1 VRGARAVL
9 LMIAVLL
16 SYSGCSK
23 DPVTPTPVTNTPPVI
38 DSVTV
43 DATHV
48 EAEDE
53 VQLTAVVRDTETA
66 VGQLTYTWAIAPS
79 RGTLVGSGAQV
90 RWRAPSGATT
100 PDQYTFTLTVTER
113 YTSAG
118 VQKTNEVSK
127 SVQTRYNDSVPEIS
141 NLVTVFLNEFSNDSI
156 SPEQCIRN
164 FSDSCVVTKAMELQD
179 VKNQRDCC
187 LAIASIFTIT
197 NVTLNSNR
205 TSADILAPCE
215 FRSQNKMTGMVGS
228 AKGTC
233 RLTAV
238 YESFRWWLCES
249 RFFGDPGLRPS
260 AAHP

>member
-1 VRGARAVL
+1 V
-9 LMIAVLL
+9 IAVLL

-43 DATHV
+43 DVTHV

-90 RWRAPSGATT
+90 RWRAPKGAST

-141 NLVTVFLNEFSNDSI
+141 NLVTVFLNDFGNDSI
-156 SPEQCIRN
+156 SPEQCVRD
-164 FSDSCVVTKAMELQD
+164 FSDSCPGKAAELQD
-179 VKNQRDCC
+179 VKNARACC
-187 LAIASIFTIT
+187 VNMGATLGTP
-197 NVTLNSNR
+197 NVTVNNSR
-205 TSADILAPCE
+205 TFADVFVSCE
-215 FRSQNKMTGMVGS
+215 FVSRNRMTGVIGT

-238 YESFRWWLCES
+238 YESFRWWLCDS
-249 RFFGDPGLRPS
+249 LFFPSPGLRPS

>member
-1 VRGARAVL
+1 VRRVRAACLSV
-9 LMIAVLL
+9 AVVVV

-23 DPVTPTPVTNTPPVI
+23 STVTPTPVTNTPPVI

-43 DATHV
+43 DVTHV

-53 VQLTAVVRDTETA
+53 VQLTAVVRDAETA

-90 RWRAPSGATT
+90 RWRAPKGATT

-118 VQKTNEVSK
+118 VQKTNEVSA
-127 SVQTRYNDSVPEIS
+127 SVQTRYNDSIPEIS
-141 NLVTVFLNEFSNDSI
+141 NLVTVFLNDFGNDSI
-156 SPEQCIRN
+156 SPEQCVRD
-164 FSDSCVVTKAMELQD
+164 FSDSCSGKAAELQD
-179 VKNQRDCC
+179 VKDVRAQFINMGTT
-187 LAIASIFTIT
+187 LGTP
-197 NVTLNSNR
+197 NVTLNNSR
-205 TSADILAPCE
+205 TFADVFVSCE
-215 FRSQNKMTGMVGS
+215 FLSRSRTTGIVGT

-233 RLTAV
+233 ILTAV
-238 YESFRWWLCES
+238 YEGFRWWLCS
-249 RFFGDPGLRPS
+249 SGFQQFPGLKPS